1 MKINILAPA
10 PGESVST
17 VTLAKWIKS
26 NGSFV
31 EKNED
36 IAEIESEKASLTVTA
51 TESGVLEIIANE
63 GDTVDVQSVIAFI
76 NSEGVASN
84 TESENKKI
92 IDVSTNTTPKSNI
105 KNHTVS
111 GIKATPLA
119 KAMIEEHQITADVL
133 SSIQHKITRSDVL
146 DVLQNKTQ
154 LNPYKR
160 GEIVK
165 PMTSLRKKLSE
176 RLVSVKN
183 ETAMLTTFNEVDM
196 SAIIALRKKE
206 GETFQKKYGIKLGF
220 MSFFAHAVSQ
230 SLIEYPAVNSQI
242 NEDNLITF
250 PYVDISIAVQT
261 EKGLVV
267 PVVKNTH
274 DLAIPE
280 LELEIYKMAEKARNK
295 KLTLDE
301 MQGGTFT
308 ITNGGVFGSLLS
320 TPIINPPQAAILG
333 MHNIVERPIALNGE
347 VVIRPMMYIALSY
360 DHRIIDGKDSVL
372 FLKKVKEIL
381 ENPILTI

>member
-26 NGSFV
+26 NGSIV

-63 GDTVDVQSVIAFI
+63 GDTVDVQSVIAII
-76 NSEGVASN
+76 NSEGIASN
-84 TESENKKI
+84 TDPENKKSTE
-92 IDVSTNTTPKSNI
+92 VSTDTTPKAII
-105 KNHTVS
+105 KNQS
-111 GIKATPLA
+111 NSAIKATPLA
-119 KAMIEEHQITADVL
+119 KAMIEEHQITADAL

-220 MSFFAHAVSQ
+220 MSFFAYAVSQ
-230 SLIEYPAVNSQI
+230 SLIEFPAVNSQI

-274 DLAIPE
+274 ILAIPE
-280 LELEIYKMAEKARNK
+280 LELEIYKIAEKARNK

-381 ENPILTI
+381 ENPVLSI